1 MQMTLQK
8 KRVGREWPALVL
20 VAMAAMAAGSAG
32 AQGVVY
38 RCPGPPV
45 LYTDALSAKEA
56 AEKGCRSIEG
66 TPISVIA
73 PVKPRTP
80 TVSASGTQGDL
91 KVDAKDQRVRDDDRR
106 RILEQE
112 LREAEGKLAKLQQ
125 EYNNGQ
131 PERRGDE
138 RNYQKYLDRTTEL
151 KASVS
156 RQEADVQAIKREL
169 AKLPPPN
176 L

>member
-20 VAMAAMAAGSAG
+20 VAMAAMAAGPAG

-91 KVDAKDQRVRDDDRR
+91 KVDAKDQRVRDDDRHPR
-106 RILEQE
+106 
-112 LREAEGKLAKLQQ
+112 AGTA
-125 EYNNGQ
+125 
-131 PERRGDE
+131 
-138 RNYQKYLDRTTEL
+138 
-151 KASVS
+151 
-156 RQEADVQAIKREL
+156 
-169 AKLPPPN
+169 
-176 L
+176 